1 MSRPER
7 NSTRSPW
14 RGQSSIQTAAAP
26 DTQAYGHTLC
36 NLKHTHTSVK
46 VHFLLHLGSAN
57 FNHLSLSMSLWCSL
71 YFVLVYSC
79 AFSHAAHSQL
89 YTETQDAVKVDRKCL
104 FCLSL
109 SHYLKQLDYHRQKK
123 MQKCPAEEL
132 NLAHLLP
139 QGAVISSDCVEFRAF
154 SDNMSEI

>member
-1 MSRPER
+1 MERAEQHPDSCCSRHA
-7 NSTRSPW
+7 SIWSYTL
-14 RGQSSIQTAAAP
+14 QSKT
-26 DTQAYGHTLC
+26 
-36 NLKHTHTSVK
+36 HTHTSVK

-109 SHYLKQLDYHRQKK
+109 SQYLKQLDYHRQKK